1 MSDVRLFIDEDVY
14 GAVTIALRAAGVDVV
29 STPETGRI
37 SESDTSQ
44 LQWATEQQRVIVTF
58 NVGDFAELHTNWL
71 AAGRHHCGI
80 VVSSQRPIGDVI
92 SRLLN
97 LVGNRDQQTMQ
108 DRLEFLSD
116 W

>member
-44 LQWATEQQRVIVTF
+44 LEWATGQQRAIVTF
-58 NVGDFAELHTNWL
+58 NVGDFVQLHTSWIT
-71 AAGRHHCGI
+71 AGHHHSGI
-80 VVSSQRPIGDVI
+80 IVSSQRPIGDVI
-92 SRLLN
+92 ARLLN
-97 LVGNRDQQTMQ
+97 LVDNIDQQTMQ